1 MAWNKPNSNT
11 VDATSSSRS
20 AGRGKMPRLRRGLLA
35 GVIVVLGAGIAAGLL
50 TSGEATSSSLQEKD
64 RGLIKEATPSAA
76 PTNAAPVKKVLTK
89 EEKVQQ
95 EIDMLTKKYG
105 DDMPPSIKT
114 HIYYLKHP
122 PKVKM
127 AAKGPHDYFT
137 HFSERAIAG
146 TVFAKPGAEFVIQP
160 VYDERFNQDF
170 MNSLVDKIE
179 IKDSDSDEVKENKRM
194 MIETKKEIVEIC
206 RAEGKKPNEVLNE
219 HAKTMY
225 ELGRYKALLREQLN
239 EIRTNPDM
247 SDDDVKDAF
256 AAANKM
262 LEQKGLPKV
271 AVPKLTRRSLQLQ
284 RRLERKA
291 RKSDNP

>member
-1 MAWNKPNSNT
+1 
-11 VDATSSSRS
+11 
-20 AGRGKMPRLRRGLLA
+20 
-35 GVIVVLGAGIAAGLL
+35 
-50 TSGEATSSSLQEKD
+50 
-64 RGLIKEATPSAA
+64 
-76 PTNAAPVKKVLTK
+76 
-89 EEKVQQ
+89 
-95 EIDMLTKKYG
+95 
-105 DDMPPSIKT
+105 
-114 HIYYLKHP
+114 
-122 PKVKM
+122 
-127 AAKGPHDYFT
+127 
-137 HFSERAIAG
+137 
-146 TVFAKPGAEFVIQP
+146 
-160 VYDERFNQDF
+160 
-170 MNSLVDKIE
+170 
-179 IKDSDSDEVKENKRM
+179 M